1 MKKTT
6 IYIRDL
12 TKSGEGVG
20 LINDK
25 VIFIEKAL
33 PEEEVICEIT
43 QEKSNYSKGN
53 LLHIIKPS
61 SHRVDPP
68 CPYFVECGGCQL
80 QHADQELSAL
90 IKKNQVL
97 SALKKIA
104 GIDNP
109 NVEDVFRSEDS
120 YGYRNKITFPL
131 LEVKGKKIIGFF
143 KKKSHEIVSIDSCLL
158 HIPFADKVYMNLKE
172 KLLKSNLSFYNEK
185 KNIGDLQHLVIR
197 TSSYEQKVLVGIIG
211 LKKVS
216 KELMELSKQIAAD
229 PLVKGVVYGRKSK
242 ASNSIY
248 PDYEELL
255 SGEATLVEEILGVK
269 VNISLLS
276 FFQVNKKCAEKMYS
290 AAFDMAALSKGAK
303 VLDAYS
309 GIGSFAIY
317 LAKQGLFVT
326 GIESFPKAVEDARIN
341 ALNNGVIIDF
351 IEGEVEKKVKSL
363 ANFDAVFINPPR
375 KGVHKDVID
384 EISRLNPKKIIYTS
398 CDPATLARDIKLF
411 SEQGYSFIKA
421 IPFDLF
427 PQTMH
432 VETVGLMEKSD
443 GL

>member
-1 MKKTT
+1 
-6 IYIRDL
+6 
-12 TKSGEGVG
+12 
-20 LINDK
+20 
-25 VIFIEKAL
+25 
-33 PEEEVICEIT
+33 
-43 QEKSNYSKGN
+43 
-53 LLHIIKPS
+53 
-61 SHRVDPP
+61 
-68 CPYFVECGGCQL
+68 
-80 QHADQELSAL
+80 
-90 IKKNQVL
+90 
-97 SALKKIA
+97 
-104 GIDNP
+104 
-109 NVEDVFRSEDS
+109 
-120 YGYRNKITFPL
+120 
-131 LEVKGKKIIGFF
+131 
-143 KKKSHEIVSIDSCLL
+143 
-158 HIPFADKVYMNLKE
+158 MNLKE

-255 SGEATLVEEILGVK
+255 SGEATLVEKILGVK

-351 IEGEVEKKVKSL
+351 IEGEVEKKVNSL